1 MVKPIK
7 CWWLRPLMVRLIT
20 HAQSAPPL
28 SAEQKA
34 RLSKLKDATLRGVI
48 AIQDRPNEYFF
59 SVVENLIY

>member
-1 MVKPIK
+1 
-7 CWWLRPLMVRLIT
+7 MVRLIT

-34 RLSKLKDATLRGVI
+34 RLSKLKGATLRGVI

>member
-1 MVKPIK
+1 
-7 CWWLRPLMVRLIT
+7 MVRLIT

-28 SAEQKA
+28 STEQKA

-59 SVVENLIY
+59 SLIENLIY